1 MSNTNRNHHIVYIDH
16 SWGEVAVSKRVT
28 EDSNDNS
35 SDCGAGLLG
44 FSGTGGTGSVPL
56 RQRGPYRTGQGAG
69 GVRRG
74 RLLSALSTAQSTLL
88 WALLSLLIL
97 LVMGLAGWLDNERV
111 GAQWQGQAL
120 TQREPIGAPRSIG
133 EAAP

>member
-44 FSGTGGTGSVPL
+44 FSGTGGTGNVPRAGL
-56 RQRGPYRTGQGAG
+56 YVDRSGRGAG
-69 GVRRG
+69 RVRRE
-74 RLLSALSTAQSTLL
+74 RLLATLAYAQRVLIS
-88 WALLSLLIL
+88 SLVAIL
-97 LVMGLAGWLDNERV
+97 AVLVLGVAGCLDSER
-111 GAQWQGQAL
+111 GGQDW
-120 TQREPIGAPRSIG
+120 RGVKMKSRHEGRP
-133 EAAP
+133 